1 MQALRRELGRM
12 LSEFTVT
19 RQATATRDARRSDL
33 LTPRPV
39 QTARGLESRLR
50 LVAAARDELIE
61 RNGLLEVNSVADRAG
76 VSVGLIYRHF
86 ASRAGLVSAVV
97 DDFYSRYRTE
107 ALETNPLPGGPFR
120 DRERKRTEVS
130 VAFHYRE
137 PLARVLLSKRHLDDE
152 IAVEEARHTAEM
164 IELAASVMALGQR
177 RGEVPRDR
185 DPYFLGAMVIGG
197 MQQVLAVAL
206 GSVPLLPESVT
217 ADRLW
222 VLIAAILGV
231 QP

>member
-1 MQALRRELGRM
+1 M
-12 LSEFTVT
+12 
-19 RQATATRDARRSDL
+19 ATREVRRAEVAA
-33 LTPRPV
+33 PRAV

-50 LVAAARDELIE
+50 LIDAARDELIE

-86 ASRAGLVSAVV
+86 GSRAGLISAVV
-97 DDFYSRYRTE
+97 DDFYSRYRAE
-107 ALETNPLPGGPFR
+107 ALETNPVPRGPFAE
-120 DRERKRTEVS
+120 RERKRTELS
-130 VAFHYRE
+130 VAFHYRD
-137 PLARVLLSKRHLDDE
+137 PLARVLLSKRHLDSE

-164 IELAASVMALGQR
+164 IELAAGVMALGQR
-177 RGEVPRDR
+177 RGDVPRDR

-197 MQQVLAVAL
+197 MQQVLTVAL
-206 GSVPLLPESVT
+206 GSAPLIPQSVT

-222 VLIAAILGV
+222 VLIAAIIGV